1 MESECEVMAQV
12 KMQLQ
17 RVLNGEMPEQVKPP
31 ATLHQYTDSTVSED
45 EQSPAPSIFGR
56 IFGLIMGGFGRA
68 DAIDADFREH
78 PEKSAKRPRLRD
90 RFR

>member
-1 MESECEVMAQV
+1 MAQV
-12 KMQLQ
+12 KVQLQ

-31 ATLHQYTDSTVSED
+31 ATLHQYTDSTVSKD
-45 EQSPAPSIFGR
+45 EQSPTPSIFGR
-56 IFGLIMGGFGRA
+56 VFGLIMGGYGRT

-90 RFR
+90 RYR

>member
-1 MESECEVMAQV
+1 MAQV
-12 KMQLQ
+12 KVQLQ

-45 EQSPAPSIFGR
+45 EQSLTPSIFGR
-56 IFGLIMGGFGRA
+56 VCGIIMRGYGRT

-90 RFR
+90 RYR